1 MVVDFFLHA
10 VGDVVE
16 EGDDGVGGFG
26 GGGVEE
32 VAADA
37 GGVEL
42 VVDGLVSCN
51 GDWMLLVGE
60 SAYCY
65 NGIVFH
71 ETLLRAGEEA

>member
-1 MVVDFFLHA
+1 MQQTQLRVRPL
-10 VGDVVE
+10 GDVVE

-42 VVDGLVSCN
+42 GGGGSWSVIL
-51 GDWMLLVGE
+51 MLGM
-60 SAYCY
+60 
-65 NGIVFH
+65 
-71 ETLLRAGEEA
+71 

>member
-1 MVVDFFLHA
+1 LVVDFFLHA

-16 EGDDGVGGFG
+16 EGDDGVGGFR

-42 VVDGLVSCN
+42 
-51 GDWMLLVGE
+51 GDTWSVILMLGM
-60 SAYCY
+60 
-65 NGIVFH
+65 
-71 ETLLRAGEEA
+71 